1 MSLGRLLVTTPS
13 RSIDYEV
20 VSPTVNVGRSPDGN
34 QLVLDGT
41 FSLTFYFRTTFSR
54 RRRHH
59 ADAEVSRW
67 HCRFEFGKKG
77 ICRVVDLQS
86 ANGTNLN
93 EKSVVSEEGAVVSNS
108 DVIYVRIFQSAFILT
123 FLQ

>member
-1 MSLGRLLVTTPS
+1 MLEEVQTEISSCWTVRSLSNFLFLNYFSHDDDHVS
-13 RSIDYEV
+13 LEYFEDNYEYHDRCILQ
-20 VSPTVNVGRSPDGN
+20 N
-34 QLVLDGT
+34 T
-41 FSLTFYFRTTFSR
+41 FE
-54 RRRHH
+54 H

>member
-41 FSLTFYFRTTFSR
+41 LKTLATFARSSNTHRAQTPKS
-54 RRRHH
+54 
-59 ADAEVSRW
+59 AD
-67 HCRFEFGKKG
+67 G
-77 ICRVVDLQS
+77 IVDSNLVKRVYVVLLIFNLQ
-86 ANGTNLN
+86 T
-93 EKSVVSEEGAVVSNS
+93 E
-108 DVIYVRIFQSAFILT
+108 RI
-123 FLQ
+123 

>member
-1 MSLGRLLVTTPS
+1 MLEEVQTEISSCWTVRSLSTFFIFELL
-13 RSIDYEV
+13 
-20 VSPTVNVGRSPDGN
+20 
-34 QLVLDGT
+34 
-41 FSLTFYFRTTFSR
+41 FSR
-54 RRRHH
+54 QRLH